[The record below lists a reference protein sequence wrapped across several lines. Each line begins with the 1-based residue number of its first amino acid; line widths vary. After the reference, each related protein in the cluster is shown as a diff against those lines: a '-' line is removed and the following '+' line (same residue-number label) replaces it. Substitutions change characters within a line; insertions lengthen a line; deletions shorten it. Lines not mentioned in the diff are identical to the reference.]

1 LTTNKQN
8 LFGHGKAR
16 DYDTTLTENG
26 TRGGREKKNK
36 QTNLL
41 LITTS
46 TTLPEQNRKTKNVN
60 YSETA
65 AAEAGH
71 CSLHKT
77 TQQQHNDRSSSTE
90 EIFCF
95 FFIPGNETDC
105 FSSCCCS
112 HDLQSLFL
120 ALFSRSSPRIPQ
132 EPDGRASGRRRRR
145 REGGRETTTLGA

>member
-16 DYDTTLTENG
+16 DYDTTPTENG
-26 TRGGREKKNK
+26 TRGKKNK

-65 AAEAGH
+65 EAGH
-71 CSLHKT
+71 CSLH
-77 TQQQHNDRSSSTE
+77 N
-90 EIFCF
+90 
-95 FFIPGNETDC
+95 N
-105 FSSCCCS
+105 
-112 HDLQSLFL
+112 
-120 ALFSRSSPRIPQ
+120 
-132 EPDGRASGRRRRR
+132 
-145 REGGRETTTLGA
+145 TTTAQ